1 MPVGRQHLRRLGFVT
16 VAIAVAIPI
25 SGVMPSAL
33 ASRPPTPAQIQS
45 MKERA
50 NTLSARLTRDQN
62 IVAVASEQYDEYVI
76 ILGQDKV
83 KLHRTERALARL
95 RNQVAQAILNLRS
108 AAVEAYMTDNGAAA
122 QLAVLQGS
130 VNDSGSIAA
139 YAGTVSDTLR
149 SAEHQLQNTK
159 SRVAADVAAQAA
171 ETRTA
176 AADVQKAT
184 DARDAA
190 VTATAQIEAILHQV
204 KGQLA
209 AMIVER
215 QRALAAAAAARA
227 RRIELARERAQA
239 LAAARLRQAQEAA
252 AAAAKAVTPA
262 DPGGHAGGLPPVS
275 PGGSGAGARAVAAA
289 ESFIGVPY
297 VWGGASRSGVD
308 CSGLTMLAWAAAG
321 VQLEHG
327 ATAQYDESQLVPQSQ
342 IRPGDLLFY
351 HFANDGGFP
360 ITHVAM
366 YVGSGPYG
374 SQTIIQA
381 AQTGTNVGFYPM
393 YWVGFV
399 AVGRP

>member
-1 MPVGRQHLRRLGFVT
+1 
-16 VAIAVAIPI
+16 
-25 SGVMPSAL
+25 
-33 ASRPPTPAQIQS
+33 
-45 MKERA
+45 
-50 NTLSARLTRDQN
+50 
-62 IVAVASEQYDEYVI
+62 VASEQYDEYVI

-215 QRALAAAAAARA
+215 QRALAAAAPPAPAGSNW
-227 RRIELARERAQA
+227 LARELRRSRPRGSGRPRKQPRQRRRQSRQQTPAGMP
-239 LAAARLRQAQEAA
+239 AACHPCRQAGAVPAQE
-252 AAAAKAVTPA
+252 P
-262 DPGGHAGGLPPVS
+262 
-275 PGGSGAGARAVAAA
+275 
-289 ESFIGVPY
+289 
-297 VWGGASRSGVD
+297 
-308 CSGLTMLAWAAAG
+308 
-321 VQLEHG
+321 
-327 ATAQYDESQLVPQSQ
+327 
-342 IRPGDLLFY
+342 
-351 HFANDGGFP
+351 
-360 ITHVAM
+360 
-366 YVGSGPYG
+366 
-374 SQTIIQA
+374 
-381 AQTGTNVGFYPM
+381 
-393 YWVGFV
+393 
-399 AVGRP
+399 